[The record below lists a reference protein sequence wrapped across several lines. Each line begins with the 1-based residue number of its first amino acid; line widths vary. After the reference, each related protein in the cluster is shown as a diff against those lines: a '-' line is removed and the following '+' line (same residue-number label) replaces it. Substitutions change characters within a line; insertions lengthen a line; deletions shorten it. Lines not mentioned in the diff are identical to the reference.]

1 MSVSQIGEIF
11 NLGNVV
17 SVVGF
22 MLLVIIWGE
31 KRWRGAETK
40 HDSEMKELRSE
51 YAEIMKAL
59 KTDHEN
65 ALKAQRE
72 AHREEKNIFFSD
84 LNKNLSELVSQLKAN
99 FQVNNDLAS
108 IINAIRA
115 EQIENRHNLASIKES
130 ILVSNE
136 TLAHNSKL
144 LDTLLKCDLDDKN
157 LPKKS

>member
-1 MSVSQIGEIF
+1 MSVAQIGEIF

-17 SVVGF
+17 SVVGL
-22 MLLVIIWGE
+22 MLLIIIWGE

-51 YAEIMKAL
+51 YAQIMQAL

-136 TLAHNSKL
+136 ILAHNSKL
-144 LDTLLKCDLDDKN
+144 LETLLKCDLDDKN

>member
-1 MSVSQIGEIF
+1 MSVAQIGEIF
-11 NLGNVV
+11 NLGNAI
-17 SVVGF
+17 SVVGL
-22 MLLVIIWGE
+22 MLLIIIWGE

-51 YAEIMKAL
+51 YAQIMQAL

-108 IINAIRA
+108 IINTIRA

-136 TLAHNSKL
+136 ILAHNSKL
-144 LDTLLKCDLDDKN
+144 LETLLKCDLDDKN

>member
-1 MSVSQIGEIF
+1 MSVAQIGEIF
-11 NLGNVV
+11 SLGNAI
-17 SVVGF
+17 SVVGL
-22 MLLVIIWGE
+22 MLLIIIWGE

-51 YAEIMKAL
+51 YAQIMQAL

-99 FQVNNDLAS
+99 FQVNNDLAGT
-108 IINAIRA
+108 INTIRA
-115 EQIENRHNLASIKES
+115 EQIEHRHDIAAIKES
-130 ILVSNE
+130 LLVGNE

-144 LDTLLKCDLDDKN
+144 LDALIKCDLDDKN